1 MWQKIVLNFSRKVF
15 GCTAALSDTN
25 IGIFI
30 SLSHQSPRAFCR
42 LPHQPITGQDSSQ
55 LANEEPACLGVNNYP
70 HSWGQSIRFLYTHYK
85 GEVLIVMM
93 QVFTTAIPPSHA
105 WPGPHN
111 KSNKFRITGCRDSSE
126 QTLAWCHPHNKQ
138 RTWECYVAQDT
149 REASCWRGTES
160 RSLSL
165 YKPDWQL
172 CWSQE

>member
-138 RTWECYVAQDT
+138 SNMRMLRCTGYQGGKLLGGE
-149 REASCWRGTES
+149 RGQVFI
-160 RSLSL
+160 SL
-165 YKPDWQL
+165 
-172 CWSQE
+172 